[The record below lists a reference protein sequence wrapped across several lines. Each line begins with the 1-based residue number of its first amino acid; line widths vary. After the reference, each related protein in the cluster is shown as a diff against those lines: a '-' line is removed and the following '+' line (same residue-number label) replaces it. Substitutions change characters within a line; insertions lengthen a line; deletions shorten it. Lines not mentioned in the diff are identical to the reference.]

1 MEIETERSN
10 PDIRKSSP
18 SSNANQFPSY
28 ICSIPSYILTSLCL
42 ILSCTIQFFVV
53 VAIIAIPLRW
63 SLLIDIF
70 KWNAN
75 SKRTSSTVLPTHT
88 HTHSVPLRNICCAR
102 KQYGMPSSLLHCPSR
117 PNRRDVH
124 SGCICVLPT
133 FQLIL
138 SSELHTERCEQFCSK
153 LSRLLKTTLP
163 SKHTH
168 THARGVILFAVVCV
182 HA

>member
-1 MEIETERSN
+1 MLHEMEIETERSN

-28 ICSIPSYILTSLCL
+28 ICSITSYILTSLCL

-75 SKRTSSTVLPTHT
+75 SKRTSSSVLPTHT
-88 HTHSVPLRNICCAR
+88 HTYSLSLYEISVALESSTECLAR
-102 KQYGMPSSLLHCPSR
+102 SYTVHPDQT
-117 PNRRDVH
+117 DVT
-124 SGCICVLPT
+124 CIPGAFVYSPP
-133 FQLIL
+133 
-138 SSELHTERCEQFCSK
+138 R
-153 LSRLLKTTLP
+153 
-163 SKHTH
+163 
-168 THARGVILFAVVCV
+168 
-182 HA
+182 